1 MFSVLIKQNC
11 TDGRG
16 VGGRMDTCICT
27 PKSRCCPPE
36 IITTLLVGY
45 TQVQNKKWGE
55 KKKLY
60 WKPCFS
66 REIPQSYLRGC
77 LPGWSPRFGSNQT
90 LFYYYTGCYR
100 GSLGGLPK
108 GSQSAG
114 FSSCH
119 VWMWEM
125 DHKEVWAPKNWCFWT
140 MVLEKTL

>member
-55 KKKLY
+55 KKNCTESPASPEK
-60 WKPCFS
+60 F
-66 REIPQSYLRGC
+66 LR
-77 LPGWSPRFGSNQT
+77 
-90 LFYYYTGCYR
+90 
-100 GSLGGLPK
+100 
-108 GSQSAG
+108 
-114 FSSCH
+114 
-119 VWMWEM
+119 VI
-125 DHKEVWAPKNWCFWT
+125 
-140 MVLEKTL
+140 